1 VENTTK
7 PKPETI
13 DDAFYKLYVET
24 TPHIT
29 LFTMTFGVFSYS
41 THSFVNLD
49 IDKRRHRSI
58 FFEDVITGATL
69 GFFVGMTYPISFP
82 LIAINNVLNNS

>member
-49 IDKRRHRSI
+49 IDKRSI

-82 LIAINNVLNNS
+82 LIAINNIMRNS